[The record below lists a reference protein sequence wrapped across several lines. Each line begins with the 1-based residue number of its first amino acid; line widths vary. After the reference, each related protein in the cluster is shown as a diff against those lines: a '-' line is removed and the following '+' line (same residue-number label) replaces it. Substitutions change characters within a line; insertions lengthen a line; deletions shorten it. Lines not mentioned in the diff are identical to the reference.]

1 MADVTP
7 RGWRQRGES
16 LVALFVIA
24 CVGMLVIPLPAFV
37 LDVLMAVNIA
47 ASLVIV
53 LTVLY
58 QRNALDFAAFP
69 TLLLFAA
76 VFGLALNVSSTRL
89 ILAEGAGFDGRIV
102 RAFGAFVVGSPGAAG
117 HVIGLLIFILIIA
130 VQFVVITKGAAR
142 VAEVA
147 ARFTLEA
154 LPGRQMAIDAEYGAG
169 LIDAGQAAA
178 ARDDLRRQ
186 SDFYGAMDG
195 ACKFVSGNVRVGILI
210 TAVNAAGGLIVGV
223 TIHGEPWRAAVD
235 TYVALTIGDGL
246 VTQLP
251 ALLISTATGVIVT
264 RSAART
270 SLGAEVARQF
280 TQQDRPYWI
289 AAAALAVLGLLPGF
303 PWYVL
308 MPVAAGLAALAA
320 KLRRGRAAA
329 GPDAE
334 PPAAA
339 AGAGAVYASP
349 AHGAS
354 RGAAVHG
361 AAVGRAVHAASDAA
375 VAPRPAATGP
385 RPASGR
391 AARPSPPAHGPAS
404 GPMASGPLASPPPL
418 DPLSLDI
425 GYALIPL
432 ADAQRGAELLE
443 RIGAVRSRIA
453 DEIGLVVPKVGVRD
467 DGALRPAE
475 YRFRI
480 RGAPAGGGTIRV
492 GCYAAVPPARGSAA
506 LPGTPVTHPAY
517 GRPVWWIADEDVAH
531 AERLGYAV
539 VEPQALIAGHLR
551 RVIRRRAADLLDRET
566 VRALLEGVRAA
577 HPTAVREATAAL
589 SIGRIRQVLQ
599 ALLAEQVSIRDLAS
613 ILETLADHAAEST
626 DPRQLTE
633 HARRALGRQICEQ
646 HAADGRI
653 LQVITVHPD
662 LERRIAE
669 AAPGANAAAGASA
682 AVEASAAPGNGCAPA
697 SATAPSFAAEWTAAV
712 AARVATARRDGRSP
726 VLLCSPGVRAAV
738 RGGVAPSLPRLAV
751 LSRLE
756 VDPDVEV
763 AELGQ
768 VDAPAEGSVL

>member
-7 RGWRQRGES
+7 RGWRQRGEA

-47 ASLVIV
+47 ASLVMV

-58 QRNALDFAAFP
+58 HRNALDFAAFP

-210 TAVNAAGGLIVGV
+210 TAVNIAGGLIVGV

-320 KLRRGRAAA
+320 KLRRARAAA
-329 GPDAE
+329 GPDAPDAE

-339 AGAGAVYASP
+339 AGAGAGYASP
-349 AHGAS
+349 AHGTS

-375 VAPRPAATGP
+375 AAP

-391 AARPSPPAHGPAS
+391 VARPSQPAHGHGPPAA
-404 GPMASGPLASPPPL
+404 GPMASPPPL
-418 DPLSLDI
+418 DPLSLDL

-443 RIGAVRSRIA
+443 RIGAVRRRIA
-453 DEIGLVVPKVGVRD
+453 DELGLVVPKVGVRD

-517 GRPVWWIADEDVAH
+517 GRPVWWIADEDLAH

-539 VEPQALIAGHLR
+539 AEPQALIAGHLR
-551 RVIRRRAADLLDRET
+551 RVIGRRAADLLDRET

-589 SIGRIRQVLQ
+589 SVGRIRQVLQ

-646 HAADGRI
+646 HAAGGRI

-669 AAPGANAAAGASA
+669 AAPG
-682 AVEASAAPGNGCAPA
+682 NGSAPA

-712 AARVATARRDGRSP
+712 AARVAEARRAGRSP
-726 VLLCSPGVRAAV
+726 VLLCSPGARAAV

-756 VDPDVEV
+756 VDPDLEV
-763 AELGQ
+763 VELGQ
-768 VDAPAEGSVL
+768 VDAPAMNSVL

>member
-7 RGWRQRGES
+7 RGWRQRGEA

-24 CVGMLVIPLPAFV
+24 CVGMLVIPLPAFA

-47 ASLVIV
+47 ASLVMV

-58 QRNALDFAAFP
+58 HRNALDFAAFP

-89 ILAEGAGFDGRIV
+89 ILTEGARFDGRIV

-178 ARDDLRRQ
+178 ARADLRRQ

-210 TAVNAAGGLIVGV
+210 TAVNMAGGLIVG
-223 TIHGEPWRAAVD
+223 TAIHGEPWRAAVD

-320 KLRRGRAAA
+320 KLRRARAGA
-329 GPDAE
+329 GPDA
-334 PPAAA
+334 PDGGPQAAAA
-339 AGAGAVYASP
+339 AGAVYANP

-354 RGAAVHG
+354 VRGAPVHG
-361 AAVGRAVHAASDAA
+361 AVRAASDAA
-375 VAPRPAATGP
+375 AAPHPVAAGPRPAAAGP
-385 RPASGR
+385 RPAGGR
-391 AARPSPPAHGPAS
+391 AARPSPPAHGHGPPAA
-404 GPMASGPLASPPPL
+404 GPPVSPPPL
-418 DPLSLDI
+418 DPLSLDL

-443 RIGAVRSRIA
+443 RIGAVRRRIA
-453 DEIGLVVPKVGVRD
+453 DELGLVVPKVGVRD

-517 GRPVWWIADEDVAH
+517 GRPVWWIADEDLAH

-539 VEPQALIAGHLR
+539 AEPQALIAGHLR

-566 VRALLEGVRAA
+566 VRALLEEARAA
-577 HPTAVREATAAL
+577 HPTAVQEATAAL
-589 SIGRIRQVLQ
+589 SVGRIRQVLQ
-599 ALLAEQVSIRDLAS
+599 ALLAERVSIRDLAS

-646 HAADGRI
+646 HAAGGRI

-662 LERRIAE
+662 LERRIAA
-669 AAPGANAAAGASA
+669 AAPGASAAAR
-682 AVEASAAPGNGCAPA
+682 ASAAPGNGSAP
-697 SATAPSFAAEWTAAV
+697 APSFAAEWTAAV
-712 AARVATARRDGRSP
+712 AARVAAARRAGRSP
-726 VLLCSPGVRAAV
+726 VLLCSPGARAAV

-756 VDPDVEV
+756 VDPDLEV
-763 AELGQ
+763 VELGQ
-768 VDAPAEGSVL
+768 VDAPTMNSVL